1 MDRQEKVNL
10 LNLLTERDRRK
21 SRTKI
26 DRMYPDEGP
35 LRRELYVPHCQFFE
49 AGARYRERAI
59 ISANRIGKTMG
70 VGGYELTMHLTGK
83 YPDWWVGR
91 RFTRPIRAWAAGDTS
106 QTVRDIIQG
115 KLLGPPGNYG
125 TGLIPGDL
133 IVNTKNRAGSVPD
146 TVESVAVQ
154 HVSGGTSHL
163 GLKCHPTGEQIL
175 TETGAWTDIENIK
188 IGSGVALADGG
199 IGIVTQT
206 HSYTDADVIEI
217 QAAGGRLRVTPNH
230 KVFLKNG
237 DYVDAGSLRI
247 GDVLAFI
254 PSLPI
259 EKTGIAG
266 NDKEDWIVAVTA
278 VMIGDGCTRGKTPF
292 FTCNDPEQVDALR
305 EYLPD
310 DIIIKQIRNT
320 ISYKI
325 SSITPNHNRLTKSLR
340 QDGLWNKLAPYKFI
354 PKWVFELP
362 LQQKKLF
369 LFWLWSCDGTINS
382 KDASY
387 TSASYILSEGVSLL
401 LRSMDIYANIRS
413 YKPRHHAVN
422 LHGQNRLLFTEIGKF
437 NRDCACNI
445 KPRPKYALGEIFQIN
460 KIGKHNVYGIGVE
473 GCHEYISG
481 GFRVGNSY
489 DQRRKSFQ
497 GTEQDVIW
505 LDEECDL
512 GIYAECL
519 LRTMTTDG
527 LIMCTFTP
535 LLGLSKTVLSFMPAG
550 KIPKNFEDTGKF
562 VVNATWDDAP
572 HLTDS
577 QKQELLLSIPPYQRD
592 ARSKG
597 IPQLGS
603 GAIYPLL
610 EEDITVEPFEIPP
623 TWPKVYALDVGWN
636 RTGALW
642 GAWDQQSDVVY
653 LYSEYYRG
661 QAEPVIHAEAIKARG
676 EWIPGVI
683 DPAARGRSQKDGT
696 RLIDDYIDFKLKLN
710 YAINAVESGILAVW
724 QRLSTG
730 RLKVFTGLQ
739 NFLTEYRIYRRDE
752 KGNIV
757 KENDHLM
764 DCCRYL
770 MSSGLAIAT
779 TAPPEAWEIWDANY
793 QHQTDS
799 VDEVTGY

>member
-133 IVNTKNRAGSVPD
+133 IVNTKNKAGSVPD
-146 TVESVAVQ
+146 TVESVAVK
-154 HVSGGTSHL
+154 HVSGGTSYL
-163 GLKCHPTGEQIL
+163 GLK
-175 TETGAWTDIENIK
+175 
-188 IGSGVALADGG
+188 
-199 IGIVTQT
+199 
-206 HSYTDADVIEI
+206 
-217 QAAGGRLRVTPNH
+217 
-230 KVFLKNG
+230 
-237 DYVDAGSLRI
+237 
-247 GDVLAFI
+247 
-254 PSLPI
+254 
-259 EKTGIAG
+259 
-266 NDKEDWIVAVTA
+266 
-278 VMIGDGCTRGKTPF
+278 
-292 FTCNDPEQVDALR
+292 
-305 EYLPD
+305 
-310 DIIIKQIRNT
+310 
-320 ISYKI
+320 
-325 SSITPNHNRLTKSLR
+325 
-340 QDGLWNKLAPYKFI
+340 
-354 PKWVFELP
+354 
-362 LQQKKLF
+362 
-369 LFWLWSCDGTINS
+369 
-382 KDASY
+382 
-387 TSASYILSEGVSLL
+387 
-401 LRSMDIYANIRS
+401 
-413 YKPRHHAVN
+413 
-422 LHGQNRLLFTEIGKF
+422 
-437 NRDCACNI
+437 
-445 KPRPKYALGEIFQIN
+445 
-460 KIGKHNVYGIGVE
+460 
-473 GCHEYISG
+473 
-481 GFRVGNSY
+481 SY

-535 LLGLSKTVLSFMPAG
+535 LLGLSETVLSFMPAG
-550 KIPKNFEDTGKF
+550 RIPEDFKGTDKF

-603 GAIYPLL
+603 GAIYPIP
-610 EEDITVEPFEIPP
+610 EDEITIQPFEIPP
-623 TWPKVYALDVGWN
+623 TWPKVYALDIGWN
-636 RTGALW
+636 RTAALW

-653 LYSEYYRG
+653 LYSEYYRS

-683 DPAARGRSQKDGT
+683 DPAAGGRSQKDGT

-710 YAINAVESGILAVW
+710 YAVNAVESGILAVW

-757 KENDHLM
+757 KENDHLQ
-764 DCCRYL
+764 DCCRYIL
-770 MSSGLAIAT
+770 SSGLAIAT

-793 QHQTDS
+793 QHQTDTR
-799 VDEVTGY
+799 DLVTGY